1 MIKLEQNDKSL
12 LFSTTELPDV
22 FFTEYLS
29 SASGDYIKVY
39 LYLRFLSNYNKEV
52 KIADMSKAISLPFKT
67 IQDALEYWESLSVI
81 TKKPK
86 GYIVNNLQEIELNK
100 LYSPKLS
107 ISPEDLEKNSK
118 NQYRAK
124 AVENI
129 NSLYFQGMMSPSWY
143 SNIDMWFKKY
153 GFNEEVMLA
162 LFDYCFNKSAL
173 HRNYVQTVADAWGK
187 SNIKTFTDLEIYFE
201 KIDKVNK
208 AKKNIAKKLGY
219 HKDLSQ
225 FESAY
230 VEKWTVDYGY
240 DMNIIDLALKKTT
253 SKINPTFDYFDK
265 LISSWHDRNLKT
277 VPDIQN
283 FMQEMKAQTKTVKD
297 LEKKSNNYNSY
308 NQRDYKDLDAMYDS
322 IHQEDDNGQ

>member
-1 MIKLEQNDKSL
+1 MIKLEKKDKSI

-29 SASGDYIKVY
+29 SSNGDFIKVY
-39 LYLRFLSNYNKEV
+39 LYIVFLSKYNKEI
-52 KIADMSKAISLPFKT
+52 KIADVSKALSLPFKT
-67 IQDALEYWESLSVI
+67 IQDAFEYWESLDVI
-81 TKKPK
+81 IKNPK
-86 GYIVNNLQEIELNK
+86 GYFINDLQEIELNK
-100 LYSPKLS
+100 LYSPKIN

-129 NSLYFQGMMSPSWY
+129 NSLYFQGIMSPSWY
-143 SNIDMWFKKY
+143 SSIDLWFKKY
-153 GFNEEVMLA
+153 GFDEQVMLA

-173 HRNYVQTVADAWGK
+173 HKNYVQTVADSWGK
-187 SNIKTFTDLEIYFE
+187 SNIKTFTDLENYFE
-201 KIDKVNK
+201 KQEKINK
-208 AKKNIAKKLGY
+208 IKKSISKKLGY

-230 VEKWTVDYGY
+230 VEKWIIDYGY
-240 DMNIIDLALKKTT
+240 DMPIIDLALKKTT

-277 VPDIQN
+277 EQDIQN
-283 FMQEMKAQTKTVKD
+283 FMLEMKAQTKSIKE
-297 LEKKSNNYNSY
+297 LEKKSGYNS
-308 NQRDYKDLDAMYDS
+308 
-322 IHQEDDNGQ
+322 

>member
-1 MIKLEQNDKSL
+1 MKLEQNDKSI

-29 SASGDYIKVY
+29 STSGDFIKVY
-39 LYLRFLSNYNKEV
+39 LYLVFLSKYNKEI
-52 KIADMSKAISLPFKT
+52 KIADISKAISLPFKT
-67 IQDALEYWESLSVI
+67 IQDAFEYWESLDVI
-81 TKKPK
+81 IKKPK
-86 GYIVNNLQEIELNK
+86 GYILNSLQEIELNK
-100 LYSPKLS
+100 LYSPKVN

-129 NSLYFQGMMSPSWY
+129 NSLYFQGIMSPSWY
-143 SNIDMWFKKY
+143 SSIDLWFRKY
-153 GFNEEVMLA
+153 GFDEQVMLA

-173 HRNYVQTVADAWGK
+173 HKNYVQTVADAWGK
-187 SNIKTFTDLEIYFE
+187 SDIKTFTDLENYFE
-201 KIDKVNK
+201 KQEKLNTI
-208 AKKNIAKKLGY
+208 KKSISKKLGY

-230 VEKWTVDYGY
+230 VEKWIVDYGY
-240 DMNIIDLALKKTT
+240 DMPIIDLALKKTT

-277 VPDIQN
+277 VPDILN
-283 FMQEMKAQTKTVKD
+283 FMQEMKTQTKSIKE
-297 LEKKSNNYNSY
+297 LEKKANNFNSY
-308 NQRDYKDLDAMYDS
+308 NQREYKDLDAMYES
-322 IHQEDDNGQ
+322 MQEEANG

>member
-1 MIKLEQNDKSL
+1 MIKLEKKDKSI

-29 SASGDYIKVY
+29 SSNGDFIKVY
-39 LYLRFLSNYNKEV
+39 LYIVFLSKYNKEI
-52 KIADMSKAISLPFKT
+52 KIADVSKALSLPFKT
-67 IQDALEYWESLSVI
+67 IQDAFEYWESLDVI
-81 TKKPK
+81 IKNPK
-86 GYIVNNLQEIELNK
+86 GYFINDLQEIELNK
-100 LYSPKLS
+100 LYSPKIN

-129 NSLYFQGMMSPSWY
+129 NSLYFQGIMSPSWY
-143 SNIDMWFKKY
+143 SSIDLWFKKY
-153 GFNEEVMLA
+153 GFDEQVMLA

-173 HRNYVQTVADAWGK
+173 HKNYVQTVADSWGK
-187 SNIKTFTDLEIYFE
+187 SNIKTFTDLENYFE
-201 KIDKVNK
+201 KQEKINK
-208 AKKNIAKKLGY
+208 IKKSISKKLGY

-230 VEKWTVDYGY
+230 VEKWIIDYGY
-240 DMNIIDLALKKTT
+240 DMPIIDLALKKTT

-277 VPDIQN
+277 EQDIQN
-283 FMQEMKAQTKTVKD
+283 FMLEMKAQTKSIKE
-297 LEKKSNNYNSY
+297 LEKKSGYNSY
-308 NQRDYKDLDAMYDS
+308 SQRNYKDLDAMYEN
-322 IHQEDDNGQ
+322 IQEDMNG